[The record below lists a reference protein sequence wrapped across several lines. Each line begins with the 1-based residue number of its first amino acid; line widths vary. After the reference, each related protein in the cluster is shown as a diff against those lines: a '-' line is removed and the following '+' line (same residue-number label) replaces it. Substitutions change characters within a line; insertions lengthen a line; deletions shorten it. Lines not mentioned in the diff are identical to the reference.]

1 MNDTD
6 YTDPTKRII
15 DEALQLARN
24 AHIPNWQERIAQMD
38 KRVSHLHEQAQQQPI
53 VPTELQDAYRS
64 EIDSL
69 SLENMALK
77 TKLDQTREALERA
90 RVAYKAE
97 REQTR
102 TLKIRLNDLE
112 KRLLEYLGR

>member
-1 MNDTD
+1 MNETEFN
-6 YTDPTKRII
+6 DPTKRII
-15 DEALQLARN
+15 DEALMLARN
-24 AHIPNWQERIAQMD
+24 THVPNWQERIAQMD
-38 KRVSHLHEQAQQQPI
+38 RRVAHLHEQVRQQPI

-69 SLENMALK
+69 TLENMALK
-77 TKLDQTREALERA
+77 AKLDQTREALERA
-90 RVAYKAE
+90 RAAYKSE

-102 TLKIRLNDLE
+102 MLQIRLNDLE